1 MKDDLQRRQIT
12 IKGRVQGVGCRPFIY
27 RLARGSQL
35 TGWVLNDT
43 AGVTIQ
49 VQGAA
54 DRLDV
59 FTQSLRDS
67 SQDGYPALMTIADC
81 RIETVETI
89 PGESVFQI
97 NQSDAAGDPVSQ
109 VMPDCATCQA
119 CLSEM
124 QDSADFRYRYPFI
137 NCTHCGPRY
146 SIIQT
151 IPYDRPNTTMSAFG
165 MCDKCR
171 AQYEDIADRRFHAQ
185 PAACPDCGPK
195 IWLTD
200 KSGAT
205 IETDSDAVIAKCA
218 EILRKGG
225 IAAIKGLGGF
235 HLAVDALNEQ
245 AVCELRKRKRRD
257 AKPFALMAAS
267 IAGIKK
273 YGLIDAASEQLL
285 KSPEAP
291 IVLLDKKD
299 SNAIAPSVADGTDRF
314 GFMLPY
320 TPLHHL
326 LFAEAGIDV
335 LVMTSANLSDE
346 PLICRNDQAVD
357 ELGDIADVFLMH
369 DRDIFRQVDDSVLQ
383 VVNLQPAML
392 RRSRGYVPTPIHRSQ
407 STKVDIFAAGADLK
421 NTFCFVRGNQ
431 YLMSE
436 HIGDLADGRVYRHY
450 TRSVEHLRKLFEVDP
465 KVVVCDLHPGYLSTH
480 FAEQFDGV
488 GLLRV
493 QHHWA
498 HIASVLADFDQTG
511 PVIGL
516 VADGTGYGSDGAIWG
531 CECLIVSLTAFD
543 RFGQLAYYPLAG
555 GDKASKEA
563 VRPLVGLLGADG
575 VSDNADLVAAI
586 ESDADKIQ
594 LILTQIEKGLNTTP
608 TSSLGRLFDAAAALL
623 GLGTRNRFEAEL
635 PIALEAVI
643 KKGVDDAYPVELT
656 DSRGVWK
663 IGYKSLLQG
672 MIADIRIGVDKG
684 VIAARFHNSVCD
696 SLLALAQKARDVH
709 GLSDAA
715 LSGGVFCNRYLA
727 NRLIDRLQTDGFRV
741 LWKKSVPV
749 NDGGLSL
756 GQAAIASE
764 MIEQGLVKV

>member
-1 MKDDLQRRQIT
+1 M
-12 IKGRVQGVGCRPFIY
+12 GCRPFVY
-27 RLARGSQL
+27 RLARQCQL
-35 TGWVLNDT
+35 TGWVLNDS

-49 VQGAA
+49 VQGLA
-54 DRLDV
+54 DRLDA
-59 FTQSLRDS
+59 FIQTLRDS
-67 SQDGYPALMTIADC
+67 SQGGYPALMTIADC
-81 RIETVETI
+81 RIETIETLSS
-89 PGESVFQI
+89 ESAFQI
-97 NQSDAAGDPVSQ
+97 NESDAAGDPVSQ
-109 VMPDCATCQA
+109 VTPDCAACQA

-124 QDSADFRYRYPFI
+124 KDPADFRCHYPFI

-151 IPYDRPNTTMSAFG
+151 IPYDRPNTTMSAFA
-165 MCDKCR
+165 MCDQCR
-171 AQYEDIADRRFHAQ
+171 SQYEDVADRRFHAQ
-185 PAACPDCGPK
+185 PVACPDCGPK
-195 IWLTD
+195 IWLAD
-200 KSGAT
+200 KTARI

-218 EILRKGG
+218 DVLRQGG

-257 AKPFALMAAS
+257 AKPLAMMAAS
-267 IAGIKK
+267 IAGVKK
-273 YGLIDAASEQLL
+273 YAQVDAVSEQWL

-291 IVLLDKKD
+291 IVLLDKKEP
-299 SNAIAPSVADGTDRF
+299 NAMAPSVADGTDRF

-326 LFAEAGIDV
+326 LFTESGIEV

-346 PLICRNDQAVD
+346 PLICKNEQAID

-383 VVNLQPAML
+383 VVNQQPALL
-392 RRSRGYVPTPIHRSQ
+392 RRSRGYVPTPIYRSQ
-407 STKVDIFAAGADLK
+407 SSNVDIFAAGADLK
-421 NTFCFVRGNQ
+421 NTFCFVRHNQ
-431 YLMSE
+431 YLLSE

-450 TRSVEHLRKLFEVDP
+450 TRSVEHLRKLFEAEP

-480 FAEQFDGV
+480 FAEQFEGV
-488 GLLRV
+488 ELLRV

-498 HIASVLADFDQTG
+498 HIASILADYNETD

-516 VADGTGYGSDGAIWG
+516 VADGTGYGTDGAIWG
-531 CECLIVSLTAFD
+531 CECLIASLTEFN

-563 VRPLVGLLGADG
+563 VRPLIGLLGADG
-575 VSDNADLVAAI
+575 VADNADLLAAI
-586 ESDADKIQ
+586 EPDADKIQ

-623 GLGTRNRFEAEL
+623 GLGTYNRFEAEL

-643 KKGVDDAYPVELT
+643 KKGVEDAWPVELT
-656 DSRGVWK
+656 EEQGVWNV
-663 IGYKSLLQG
+663 GYKSLLQG
-672 MIADIRIGVDKG
+672 MIADSRTGVGKG
-684 VIAARFHNSVCD
+684 VMAARFHNSVCD

-709 GLSDAA
+709 GLNDAA

-756 GQAAIASE
+756 GQAAIAAA
-764 MIEQGLVKV
+764 MIENQR